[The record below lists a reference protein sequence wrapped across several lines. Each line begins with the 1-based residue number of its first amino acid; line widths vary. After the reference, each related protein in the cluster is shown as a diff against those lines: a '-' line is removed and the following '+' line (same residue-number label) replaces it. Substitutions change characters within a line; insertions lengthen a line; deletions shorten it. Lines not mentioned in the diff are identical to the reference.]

1 MRALLLLG
9 AAALAPRGAG
19 AADAATI
26 YRQFTAAPHV
36 PGVLEAN
43 RHLPSH
49 PDDVEAHGGGRPPPR
64 PPPPP
69 APGVHFSSVF
79 SDNAVLQREP
89 AQAALYGVVA
99 PEPPP
104 GSKIVVKFEP
114 PLASEPK
121 VTLLAGGT
129 FKALLPP
136 TAAGGNYKA
145 SASCAS
151 CTNSSS
157 TTLVNLTFVRPL
169 TPATLPCTTPQQ
181 FTS

>member
-69 APGVHFSSVF
+69 APGVHFSSGF

-99 PEPPP
+99 PDDP
-104 GSKIVVKFEP
+104 
-114 PLASEPK
+114 ARRRC
-121 VTLLAGGT
+121 AWGGVGGWG
-129 FKALLPP
+129 
-136 TAAGGNYKA
+136 AARRKLEGV
-145 SASCAS
+145 SPS
-151 CTNSSS
+151 
-157 TTLVNLTFVRPL
+157 
-169 TPATLPCTTPQQ
+169 
-181 FTS
+181 